1 MLKNV
6 KAEMTRIQMTV
17 FQSKRRRG
25 VFTSADETSRRDDE
39 MNDKKNENIFI
50 A

>member
-17 FQSKRRRG
+17 FQSKRRR